1 MQSEFLS
8 GLHEIVSEE
17 LDSSFA
23 TFLKAGEKVA
33 IASEVFKIMHDTHD
47 STSTMDAQ
55 ERMQKIAVSSTTVLL
70 DYITGSTFK
79 HLKNIGSVISAIP
92 TFHSR
97 VATRGH
103 VLLDSLRH
111 DYLSGKRGPTPAS
124 KYLSRT
130 RPVYE
135 YVRKAL
141 GIRMHG
147 SENYTS
153 FKNGLGVGDV
163 TIGQNVSF
171 IHEAIRD
178 GKLQSI
184 IVNLF
189 SWHYSCTSTI

>member
-8 GLHEIVSEE
+8 GLHTIVSEE
-17 LDSSFA
+17 LHSSFA

-33 IASEVFKIMHDTHD
+33 IASEVFRIMHDTHD

-55 ERMQKIAVSSTTVLL
+55 ERMHKIAASSTTFLL
-70 DYITGSTFK
+70 DYITGPTFG
-79 HLKNIGSVISAIP
+79 HLKDTGSIINAISI
-92 TFHSR
+92 FRSR
-97 VATRGH
+97 VATRGY

-111 DYLSGKRGPTPAS
+111 DYLSGKRGPSPAS
-124 KYLSRT
+124 KYLNRT

-135 YVRKAL
+135 FVRKEL
-141 GIRMHG
+141 GIKMHG

-153 FKNGLGVGDV
+153 FENGLGVDDV
-163 TIGQNVSF
+163 TVGQNISF

-178 GKLQSI
+178 GKLQSV

-189 SWHYSCTSTI
+189 S